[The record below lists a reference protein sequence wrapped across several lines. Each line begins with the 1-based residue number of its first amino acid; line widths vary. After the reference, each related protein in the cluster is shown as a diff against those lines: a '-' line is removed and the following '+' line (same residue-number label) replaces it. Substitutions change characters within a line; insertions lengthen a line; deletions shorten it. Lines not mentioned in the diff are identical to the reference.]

1 MGPKNKLSPRPPCFI
16 EMPVP
21 INESVSIFPLFL
33 RFSVYF
39 INLQLQYS
47 QRHTMINHC
56 DRRVTLL
63 SDTDTVQSETYHDK
77 SL

>member
-21 INESVSIFPLFL
+21 INESVQWVRCIDFSSFFTFFSLFHQ
-33 RFSVYF
+33 FAA
-39 INLQLQYS
+39 
-47 QRHTMINHC
+47 
-56 DRRVTLL
+56 
-63 SDTDTVQSETYHDK
+63 TVQSETYHDK